1 MSVSAIPVNLSN
13 WVPLSATY
21 KYDEYIQLYTTPV
34 TTGDGYTVFEQDA
47 LKGPKD
53 NSINKSTIMHVPSS
67 SFLLDFL
74 YDKGKP
80 DLDVGDY
87 VTVVVDIS
95 GTSYYMSAEDDY
107 LKLNTDTTSAL
118 YLKIR
123 VNDDKTLSFL
133 TEKNKLITV
142 TSNEPLNL
150 YLDAPLPTSESYRQ
164 KFGYIIYDINSVA
177 FYTTTTSNQR
187 FWAYR
192 TDGPNAYMVRANGY
206 IASGQ
211 STPSN
216 NYIFNIHNFEDY
228 IRYNNSGLVIDHH
241 LVKYSDNIDNKVD
254 NKNVNIKEKTKIS
267 VQHLIDNPY
276 HETIGNDTSVNI
288 ANLKSIMT
296 GEYNYKD
303 ENISLRDYNKIF
315 SGGNEDGGKE
325 KISLSYEVTSK
336 QLSFYTDIHNIFTYP
351 SYAISMALSASS
363 LINDGAFGGTY
374 PQASDRI
381 KYANI
386 CVPLDEY
393 SMKDPFGIYLTTWLY
408 KSELNSESNSIWM
421 DRWYN
426 PGYISEK
433 EALLEPYGSGHSGI
447 KDVTT
452 KFHLLNGVEYD
463 YFHYGNY
470 TNNELLTAN
479 NNSLKLHFDDWNET
493 GVQLVNATVKNDSYL
508 IVNRDIPVIEKPYN
522 DYIDANEIKPRII
535 NKVRADNVLDITNNS
550 SYGNIAYTSATDLNS
565 DFSFSI
571 WLKTNDW
578 TNGNYHHLV
587 SNGFRSGWNLKI
599 NNGFYNP
606 LLTFVTNTSGIIV
619 YNVEGKLVYNYNL
632 NLYEISSYAVDENLY
647 TYILGRETSIS
658 DPTIFKLDLTTGTVV
673 DSVTANLTDE
683 KLLFNNVGILS
694 GVLNTN
700 DFDLSGNLSASNYP
714 FDFDNY
720 GNKWEARGSA
730 GIYRNDTLI
739 YDVSALNII
748 CSHDDRIW
756 TIVYE
761 NSTYNLYIYDV
772 SQIDTILSN
781 SVLTLNNTLDYE
793 NIIPITGTNN
803 ILFDLVYV
811 DNGTIAYIVDL
822 DFNHIYRT
830 DINGKVV
837 FTDNFYN
844 PNGNTFIKNS
854 FTTYKWNRKFNYI
867 KNDRNTVVELN
878 VAEKDID
885 DNVIINT
892 LQYNTSG
899 TLVDNAWHHFA
910 VTMSNSA
917 VNLYVDTVSV
927 GQLLVDDIFHIYE
940 TPILIGTRV
949 SKTNILTEVLKND
962 YYDYFRG
969 YADDF
974 RLYDKLITQSD
985 IEHIYTDKFRY
996 KDLLFNVSTIPLYY
1010 IEEIDRFFKF
1020 KLPGSKSPYYNIKIS
1035 GLGIVNDD
1043 TKAIIESI
1051 IKNSVKYIAP
1061 AYSELYRIIW
1071 VE

>member
-1 MSVSAIPVNLSN
+1 MSVTAIPVSSSN
-13 WVPLSATY
+13 WVPLSASY

-34 TTGDGYTVFEQDA
+34 TTADGYSVFEQDI

-53 NSINKSTIMHVPSS
+53 NSINKSTIMHVPFS

-80 DLDVGDY
+80 NLDVGDY

-95 GTSYYMSAEDDY
+95 GTPYYMATENEY
-107 LKLNTDTTSAL
+107 LKLSTSTTSAL

-123 VNDDKTLSFL
+123 VNDDKSLSFL

-142 TSNEPLNL
+142 ASNEPLNL
-150 YLDAPLPTSESYRQ
+150 YLDEPLPTSESYRQ

-177 FYTTTTSNQR
+177 FYTTATSNQR

-192 TDGPNAYMVRANGY
+192 IDGPNAYMVRANGY
-206 IASGQ
+206 IASGE
-211 STPSN
+211 SAPTN

-228 IRYNNSGLVIDHH
+228 IRYNNAGLVIDHH
-241 LVKYSDNIDNKVD
+241 LVKYHNNVDDKLD
-254 NKNVNIKEKTKIS
+254 NKNVNINEKTKIS

-276 HETIGNDTSVNI
+276 HETVGNETSINI

-296 GEYNYKD
+296 GEYNYKNED
-303 ENISLRDYNKIF
+303 ISLRDYNKIF
-315 SGGNEDGGKE
+315 SGANEDGGKE

-336 QLSFYTDIHNIFTYP
+336 QLVLYTDVHNIFTYP
-351 SYAISMALSASS
+351 TYAISMPLSDTS
-363 LINDGAFGGTY
+363 LIDDGAFGGTY

-381 KYANI
+381 KYANTCI
-386 CVPLDEY
+386 PLDEY
-393 SMKDPFGIYLTTWLY
+393 SMKDPFGVYLTTWLY
-408 KSELNSESNSIWM
+408 KSELNSESDPVWI

-426 PGYISEK
+426 PGYLSEK
-433 EALLEPYGSGHSGI
+433 EAFLEPYGSGHSGI
-447 KDVTT
+447 KDSTSR
-452 KFHLLNGVEYD
+452 FYLLTGTEYD

-470 TNNELLTAN
+470 TNNNVLTAYD
-479 NNSLKLHFDDWNET
+479 NSLELHFENWNEP
-493 GVQLVNATVKNDSYL
+493 GVQLVNAEIKNDSHL

-522 DYIDANEIKPRII
+522 ESIIANETKPRVI
-535 NKVRADNVLDITNNS
+535 NKVREDGILDITNNAA
-550 SYGNIAYTSATDLNS
+550 YGNISYTSATELDNN
-565 DFSFSI
+565 FSFST
-571 WLKTNDW
+571 WFKTNDW
-578 TNGNYHHLV
+578 KNGNYHHLV
-587 SNGFRSGWNLKI
+587 SNGFRSGWNLKL

-606 LLTFVTNTSGIIV
+606 LLTFMTNTSGIVV
-619 YNVEGKLVYNYNL
+619 YNVEGKLVYNYSL
-632 NLYEISSYAVDENLY
+632 NLYAISSYATDENLY
-647 TYILGRETSIS
+647 TYILGRETNVS

-683 KLLFNNVGILS
+683 KILFNNVGVVS

-700 DFDLSGNLSASNYP
+700 DFDLSGNLSACSYP

-720 GNKWEARGSA
+720 GNKWEARGPA
-730 GIYRNDTLI
+730 GIFRNDTLI
-739 YDVSALNII
+739 YDVSALDII

-756 TIVYE
+756 TIVYK
-761 NSTYNLYIYDV
+761 NNTYNLYIYDV
-772 SQIDTILSN
+772 SQIDIILTN
-781 SVLTLNNTLDYE
+781 PVLTLNNTLDYE
-793 NIIPITGTNN
+793 NVLPISGVNN

-811 DNGTIAYIVDL
+811 NNETIAYIIDL
-822 DFNHIYRT
+822 DLNHIYRT
-830 DINGKVV
+830 DLNGKVV

-844 PNGNTFIKNS
+844 PNSDTFIKNS
-854 FTTYKWNRKFNYI
+854 FSTYKWNRKFNYI
-867 KNDRNTVVELN
+867 KNNRNTIVELK
-878 VAEKDID
+878 VAEKDIN
-885 DNVIINT
+885 DNVTINT

-899 TLVDNAWHHFA
+899 LLVDNAWHHFA
-910 VTMSNSA
+910 VTMGNSA
-917 VNLYVDTVSV
+917 INLYVDTVNV
-927 GQLLVDDIFHIYE
+927 GQLSCNSIYHIYE
-940 TPILIGTRV
+940 TPILLGTRV
-949 SKTNILTEVLKND
+949 SKTNILTSVLKND

-974 RLYDKLITQSD
+974 RLYNKTISQSD

-996 KDLLFNVSTIPLYY
+996 KDLIFNVSTISLYY

-1035 GLGIVNDD
+1035 GLGVVNSD